1 MKYNGKPIR
10 IGDVVDVDGEKRI
23 VTKIDRDTFFSNP
36 YTEDVAKIDMETV
49 VIEEPKEEVVEETVE
64 RPRRRGRSK

>member
-1 MKYNGKPIR
+1 MEYNGKPIR

-23 VTKIDRDTFFSNP
+23 VTKIERDTFFSNP
-36 YTEDVAKIDMETV
+36 YTEDVAKIDIEPV
-49 VIEEPKEEVVEETVE
+49 VIEEPKEEAVEETVE

>member
-1 MKYNGKPIR
+1 MEYNGKPIR

-49 VIEEPKEEVVEETVE
+49 VIEEPKKEVVEETVE

>member
-1 MKYNGKPIR
+1 MEYNGKPIR
-10 IGDVVDVDGEKRI
+10 IGDVVDVNGEKRI
-23 VTKIDRDTFFSNP
+23 VTKIERDTFYSNP

>member
-1 MKYNGKPIR
+1 MEYNGKPIR

-23 VTKIDRDTFFSNP
+23 VTKIERDTFYSNP

-49 VIEEPKEEVVEETVE
+49 VIEEPKEVIEETVE

>member
-1 MKYNGKPIR
+1 MEYNGKPIR

-23 VTKIDRDTFFSNP
+23 VTKIERDTFYSNP